1 MDSIQIYLTSKE
13 RDVLLD
19 VLNDYLDLSSG
30 WSIEANEQLTDKM
43 NNGLGKVMFKLY
55 KGLNGEDCY
64 KEYNN
69 KIWQS
74 SWNRQ
79 AIIVIKGRW

>member
-1 MDSIQIYLTSKE
+1 ME
-13 RDVLLD
+13 
-19 VLNDYLDLSSG
+19 
-30 WSIEANEQLTDKM
+30 DKM

>member
-69 KIWQS
+69 KI
-74 SWNRQ
+74 
-79 AIIVIKGRW
+79 